1 MSWPMSA
8 GPYLKEVTRSKGG
21 SGEVLSRRA
30 LSRATL
36 ERQMLLRRGR
46 RPIADAIEALVGL
59 QAQVPGDPY
68 IALWSRLEGF
78 RPEELSQLLLDRLA
92 VRATLMRG
100 TIHLVTTRDFLRLRP
115 LMQPRLESSPFARDL
130 EGMDMDA
137 FVAAA
142 RSALLERPRTR
153 AELRTLLSEKWPDR
167 DAESL
172 GYAFAYLLPLVQ
184 ATPRGLWGKTGQ
196 ARWALSEDWL
206 GGQQF
211 SSASLEEVVMRYLG
225 AFGPATVMDIQTWC
239 GLTRLREVTE
249 RLRPKLRVFRDEG
262 GRELFDL
269 PDAPRPD
276 PDTESPPRFLPQ
288 YDNVFLSHADRARIS
303 SEEFGKLMWAAWMR
317 SKSAT
322 FRPLTSS
329 MFMVGGFL
337 AGAWRIDKGRGAA
350 MLSLQPVGRL
360 SRRDQSELTEEGI
373 ELLRLLAPDADT
385 HDVRFVTLD
394 DSALDREGPKA
405 RRA

>member
-1 MSWPMSA
+1 
-8 GPYLKEVTRSKGG
+8 
-21 SGEVLSRRA
+21 
-30 LSRATL
+30 
-36 ERQMLLRRGR
+36 MLLRR
-46 RPIADAIEALVGL
+46 RPLPVVEAIKALVGL

-68 IALWSRLEGF
+68 IALWSRLESF
-78 RPEELSQLLLDRLA
+78 RPEELSRLLLNRLV

-130 EGMDMDA
+130 EGIDMDA

-153 AELRTLLSEKWPDR
+153 AELRALLGERWPGR

-172 GYAFAYLLPLVQ
+172 GYAVAYLLPLVQ
-184 ATPRGLWGKTGQ
+184 VTPRGLWGKSGQ

-206 GGQQF
+206 GGLPLR
-211 SSASLEEVVMRYLG
+211 STSLDEVVTRYLG

-239 GLTRLREVTE
+239 GLTRLSEVTA
-249 RLRPKLRVFRDEG
+249 RLRPKLRVFRDEA

-269 PDAPRPD
+269 PDAPRPE

-303 SEEFGKLMWAAWMR
+303 SEAFGKLMWAAWMR
-317 SKSAT
+317 SESAT
-322 FRPLTSS
+322 FRPISSS
-329 MFMVGGFL
+329 MFMVDGFL
-337 AGAWRIDKGRGAA
+337 AGAWRIDKGPGGA
-350 MLSLQPVGRL
+350 MLSLQPVGKL
-360 SRRDQSELTEEGI
+360 SRRERSELTEEGMG
-373 ELLRLLAPDADT
+373 LLSLLAADAGT

-394 DSALDREGPKA
+394 DAVDPPGP
-405 RRA
+405 RRAMRD